1 MELKNIE
8 FPNADLNFIDNVF
21 IDLIKIDENKNLTLI
36 NSSMPKIIN
45 NHLQYSITWGIL
57 GVVFLFMNYIYIKKR

>member
-1 MELKNIE
+1 MAE
-8 FPNADLNFIDNVF
+8 FTDLNFIDNVF

>member
-1 MELKNIE
+1 MAE
-8 FPNADLNFIDNVF
+8 FTDLNFIDNVF

-45 NHLQYSITWGIL
+45 NHLKYSITWGI
-57 GVVFLFMNYIYIKKR
+57 I